1 MTEPRNLQAN
11 ESALR
16 DRLSRLS
23 QASLRINESLE
34 FESVLQGVVE
44 SACDL
49 ADAKYGGI
57 TMLGDGRRPDVYL
70 VAGLSPDQA
79 RALWDFTEGLPVY
92 EYLGQTRDPLRFA
105 DVQGHLRARG
115 LPELPLPKSVGPMLL
130 APILHVGELVGTI
143 YLCRE
148 RGAQEFSSADEEI
161 VVMFASQAA
170 LVIANAHR
178 YREERRSRLELETLI
193 DTSPVGVIVFDATG
207 GGVVSANREARRI
220 AADLHPPGGSLE
232 EALKTI
238 TLRRADGQELS
249 LADQQ
254 LSQALSTG
262 ESVRAEEMTFESPDG
277 RSVSLLVNAT
287 PNHSED
293 GVLETFIVTLQDLAP
308 LEELERLR
316 AEFLGMVSHEL
327 RTPLT
332 SIRGSASTL
341 LDGEPTMDPVE
352 VREFHRIILE
362 QTDHM
367 RGLINDLVDL
377 ARIKSGTLSVEA
389 EPVEVIAL
397 VSEARNA
404 FRGAGGDNTF
414 AIDLPPD
421 LPRIMADRRRIRQV
435 LTNLIRNA
443 AGYSGDSSTIGLSA
457 THQGSHVAISV
468 ADEGRGI
475 PPEMLTQLFSRY
487 LRLGPDRGSNA
498 EGSGLGLAICK
509 GLVEAHG
516 GRIWAES
523 EGEGRG
529 ARFTFTVPAVEEP
542 SLAAPAAAAHTT
554 ARARQRAPDR
564 RRILAVDDDPH
575 ALRYIRD
582 SLQKSGYN
590 PVLTTDPGE
599 VDRLLEEGR
608 PDLVLLDLM
617 LPGSDGIDVMRAIQA
632 KTDVPVIFLSAYGEQ
647 ENIIRALDL
656 GAADYIVKPFS
667 ASELGARIRAALR
680 KRSQFELLAHPEP
693 FRLGNLNLDYGERR
707 LTVAG
712 RTVELTAREYAV
724 LFELSVNSGRVM
736 THEQLLLRVWGSRE
750 TGDSSLVR
758 TIVNRLRRKLGD
770 DAKNPLFII
779 TMPGVGYRMPRSI
792 ETGVVPPAS

>member
-1 MTEPRNLQAN
+1 MTEPEDFQAN

-105 DVQGHLRARG
+105 DVHGRLRGRG
-115 LPELPLPKSVGPMLL
+115 LPELPLSTSVGPLLL

-220 AADLHPPGGSLE
+220 AAELHPPGGSLE

-254 LSQALSTG
+254 LSHALSSG
-262 ESVRAEEMTFESPDG
+262 ESVRAEEMTFETPDG

-293 GVLETFIVTLQDLAP
+293 GAIETFIVTLQDLAP

-389 EPVEVIAL
+389 EPIEVIAL

-475 PPEMLTQLFSRY
+475 PPEMLSQLFSRY
-487 LRLGPDRGSNA
+487 SRLGPDRGANT

-542 SLAAPAAAAHTT
+542 SLAAPAAAAHAT
-554 ARARQRAPDR
+554 ARGRQRAPDR

-792 ETGVVPPAS
+792 ETGVVPPVS

>member
-1 MTEPRNLQAN
+1 M
-11 ESALR
+11 
-16 DRLSRLS
+16 
-23 QASLRINESLE
+23 
-34 FESVLQGVVE
+34 
-44 SACDL
+44 
-49 ADAKYGGI
+49 
-57 TMLGDGRRPDVYL
+57 
-70 VAGLSPDQA
+70 
-79 RALWDFTEGLPVY
+79 
-92 EYLGQTRDPLRFA
+92 
-105 DVQGHLRARG
+105 
-115 LPELPLPKSVGPMLL
+115 
-130 APILHVGELVGTI
+130 
-143 YLCRE
+143 
-148 RGAQEFSSADEEI
+148 
-161 VVMFASQAA
+161 
-170 LVIANAHR
+170 
-178 YREERRSRLELETLI
+178 
-193 DTSPVGVIVFDATG
+193 
-207 GGVVSANREARRI
+207 
-220 AADLHPPGGSLE
+220 
-232 EALKTI
+232 
-238 TLRRADGQELS
+238 
-249 LADQQ
+249 
-254 LSQALSTG
+254 
-262 ESVRAEEMTFESPDG
+262 RAEEISFETPDG
-277 RSVSLLVNAT
+277 RSISLLVNAT
-287 PNHSED
+287 ANHSE
-293 GVLETFIVTLQDLAP
+293 GGAVETFIVTIQDLAP

-341 LDGEPTMDPVE
+341 LDGDLAMDPEE

-389 EPVEVIAL
+389 EPIEVIAL
-397 VSEARNA
+397 VNEARNA

-443 AGYSGDSSTIGLSA
+443 SGYSGDSSTIGLSA
-457 THQGSHVAISV
+457 KHQGSHVAISV

-475 PPEMLTQLFSRY
+475 PPEMLSQLFSRY
-487 LRLGPDRGSNA
+487 SRLGPDRGSNT

-529 ARFTFTVPAVEEP
+529 ARFTFTVPAVDEP
-542 SLAAPAAAAHTT
+542 SVEPLTVPGQPT
-554 ARARQRAPDR
+554 ARARRRAPDR
-564 RRILAVDDDPH
+564 QRVLAVDDDPH

-590 PVLTTDPGE
+590 PVVTVDPGE
-599 VDRLLEEGR
+599 VDRLLEESR

-632 KTDVPVIFLSAYGEQ
+632 KADVPVIFLSAYGQQ

-667 ASELGARIRAALR
+667 AAELAARIRAALR
-680 KRSQFELLAHPEP
+680 KRSQFELPAHPEP
-693 FRLGNLNLDYGERR
+693 FRLGNLSLDYGERR

-750 TGDSSLVR
+750 TSDSSLVR

-770 DAKNPLFII
+770 DAKNPSFII
-779 TMPGVGYRMPRSI
+779 TMPGVGYRMAKSI
-792 ETGVVPPAS
+792 ETGVSRPGT

>member
-1 MTEPRNLQAN
+1 MTGPEGPASN
-11 ESALR
+11 EAALR

-34 FESVLQGVVE
+34 FESVLQGVLD

-49 ADAKYGGI
+49 TDAKFGAI
-57 TMLGDGRRPDVYL
+57 TMLGDGRQPDGYV
-70 VAGLSPDQA
+70 VAGLSSDQA
-79 RALWDFTEGLPVY
+79 RALWDFTEGFEVY
-92 EYLGQTRDPLRFA
+92 EYLGRTREPLRFA
-105 DVQGHLRARG
+105 DFQGHIRARG
-115 LPELPLPKSVGPMLL
+115 LPEVPLSAPVGPFLL
-130 APILHVGELVGTI
+130 APIIHVGELVGTI
-143 YLCRE
+143 YLSRE
-148 RGAQEFSSADEEI
+148 QGEPEFSSADEEI
-161 VVMFASQAA
+161 LVMFASQAA
-170 LVIANAHR
+170 LVIANARR
-178 YREERRSRLELETLI
+178 YREERRSRLDLETLI
-193 DTSPVGVIVFDATG
+193 DTSPVGVIVFDAAD

-220 AADLHPPGGSLE
+220 AAEIHPPGGSLE
-232 EALKTI
+232 EALKTV
-238 TLRRADGQELS
+238 TVRRADGEELS
-249 LADQQ
+249 LADHQ
-254 LSQALSTG
+254 LSHAFSG
-262 ESVRAEEMTFESPDG
+262 GKSVRAEEISFETPDG
-277 RSVSLLVNAT
+277 SSVSLLVNAT

-293 GVLETFIVTLQDLAP
+293 GAVDTIIVNIQDLAP

-341 LDGEPTMDPVE
+341 LDGDLAMDPE
-352 VREFHRIILE
+352 EAREFHRIILE

-377 ARIKSGTLSVEA
+377 ARIKSGTLSVDA
-389 EPVEVIAL
+389 EPIEVIAL
-397 VSEARNA
+397 VNEARNA

-457 THQGSHVAISV
+457 EQQDSHVAISV

-475 PPEMLTQLFSRY
+475 PPEMLSQLFSRY
-487 LRLGPDRGSNA
+487 SRLGPDRGSSA

-529 ARFTFTVPAVEEP
+529 ARFTFTVPAVDEP
-542 SLAAPAAAAHTT
+542 NLAALAAPSRAT
-554 ARARQRAPDR
+554 ARSRQRAPDR

-590 PVLTTDPGE
+590 PVVTVDPGE
-599 VDRLLEEGR
+599 VDRLLEESQ

-617 LPGSDGIDVMRAIQA
+617 LPGSDGIDVMRAIQVKA
-632 KTDVPVIFLSAYGEQ
+632 DVPVIFLSAYGQQ

-667 ASELGARIRAALR
+667 TAELAARIRAALR
-680 KRSQFELLAHPEP
+680 KRSQFELPAHPEP
-693 FRLGNLNLDYGERR
+693 FRLGNLTIDYGERR

-712 RTVELTAREYAV
+712 RNVELTAREYAV

-770 DAKNPLFII
+770 DAKNPSFII
-779 TMPGVGYRMPRSI
+779 TMPGVGYRMARSI
-792 ETGVVPPAS
+792 DSGVSRTAP

>member
-1 MTEPRNLQAN
+1 MTGPEGPESN
-11 ESALR
+11 EAALR
-16 DRLSRLS
+16 DRLTRLS

-44 SACDL
+44 SAHDL
-49 ADAKYGGI
+49 TDARYGAI
-57 TMLGDGRRPDVYL
+57 TMLGDGHQPDIYL
-70 VAGLSPDQA
+70 AAGLTSDQA
-79 RALWDFTEGLPVY
+79 RALWEFTEGFPVY
-92 EYLGQTRDPLRFA
+92 EYLGRTRNPLRLA
-105 DVQGHLRARG
+105 DFQDHMRARG
-115 LPELPLPKSVGPMLL
+115 LPELPLSTPVGPFLL
-130 APILHVGELVGTI
+130 APIIHVGELVGTI
-143 YLCRE
+143 YLSRE
-148 RGAQEFSSADEEI
+148 QGEPEFSSADEEI
-161 VVMFASQAA
+161 LVMFASQAA
-170 LVIANAHR
+170 LVIANARR
-178 YREERRSRLELETLI
+178 YHGERRSRLDLETLI
-193 DTSPVGVIVFDATG
+193 DTSPVGVVVIDAG
-207 GGVVSANREARRI
+207 GRGVVSANREARRI

-232 EALKTI
+232 EAIETTI
-238 TLRRADGQELS
+238 LRRADGQEVS
-249 LADQQ
+249 LAKSS
-254 LSQALSTG
+254 LSQAMSAG
-262 ESVRAEEMTFESPDG
+262 ENVRAEEMTFETPDG

-287 PNHSED
+287 PNRSED
-293 GVLETFIVTLQDLAP
+293 GAIETYIVTVQDLAP

-341 LDGEPTMDPVE
+341 LDDELAMDPEE

-377 ARIKSGTLSVEA
+377 ARIKSGTLSVEP
-389 EPVEVIAL
+389 EPIEVIAL
-397 VSEARNA
+397 VNEARNA

-414 AIDLPPD
+414 SIDLPPD

-475 PPEMLTQLFSRY
+475 PPEMLSQLFSRY
-487 LRLGPDRGSNA
+487 SRLGPDRGSST

-529 ARFTFTVPAVEEP
+529 ARFTFTVPAVDEP
-542 SLAAPAAAAHTT
+542 GLAALSIPARAAA
-554 ARARQRAPDR
+554 RVRQRAPDR
-564 RRILAVDDDPH
+564 QRVLAIDDDPH

-590 PVLTTDPGE
+590 PVVSTDPEE
-599 VDRLLEEGR
+599 VDRLLEESR

-632 KTDVPVIFLSAYGEQ
+632 KTDVPVIFLSAYGQQ

-667 ASELGARIRAALR
+667 AAELGARIRAALAQAVAVR
-680 KRSQFELLAHPEP
+680 ITRPSRTVPAGQFEH
-693 FRLGNLNLDYGERR
+693 
-707 LTVAG
+707 
-712 RTVELTAREYAV
+712 
-724 LFELSVNSGRVM
+724 
-736 THEQLLLRVWGSRE
+736 
-750 TGDSSLVR
+750 
-758 TIVNRLRRKLGD
+758 
-770 DAKNPLFII
+770 
-779 TMPGVGYRMPRSI
+779 
-792 ETGVVPPAS
+792 